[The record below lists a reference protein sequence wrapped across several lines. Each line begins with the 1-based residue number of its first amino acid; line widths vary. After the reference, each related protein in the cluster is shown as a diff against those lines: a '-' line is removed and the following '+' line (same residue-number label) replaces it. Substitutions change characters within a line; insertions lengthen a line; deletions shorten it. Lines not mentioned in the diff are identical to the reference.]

1 MKQIIRIILAV
12 ILVALNFTHPA
23 HADAQQK
30 FSFQGVSYNGD
41 IKPEQ
46 FIFSDVI
53 IKARSNTDRVNIKVI
68 FQDVSTP
75 YKASD
80 KKETVDI
87 TFEGDPKSETV
98 YALRLSYGTFSQTI
112 PSSYSYEGKSSHF
125 LISPKSI
132 QDGKFNSLY
141 EQLTAHDK
149 TKLKGVC
156 SYFLDDN
163 NIEDIISFKPSSSTK
178 IIGKGFGSGVAG
190 KEIGLGKGATRI
202 SKLLSNP
209 DVPKQISTLASL
221 CTEATN
227 RVYVK
232 DVQTFL
238 NASGHDVGKSDGQWG
253 KKSQSGWEAYLTSQG
268 KPLDTKINNISVM
281 KIMAKID
288 LELLKLR
295 EINFKDDFFD
305 TNGKIKKHTQSTE
318 GLCKYLN
325 CMINFS
331 RLNENLKSRMG
342 TINFKETNDY
352 FYNNQKVLNILC
364 GSKTSNINSLPVI
377 ETMNTEDRYG
387 GYDKRIEDVGYRLIK
402 LTSSCYAGS
411 TNACNIGFKGLKAY
425 AKLNAPKEKA
435 SSKYSKGKT
444 TLNNYAMNSHFIPQ
458 SINFLSTYHRK
469 IGLKDAELIMFDK
482 WLINIT
488 NEYRRK
494 GHNSPKRYNFQKH
507 GHTAEKRAQNH
518 HISSSIA
525 SSALGAWL
533 GNKKL
538 LEYGINQWRQTLASM
553 RPDGS
558 LPHEASRGSRATR
571 YSGYTIAKLTR
582 MAEIL
587 RNQDIDLYS
596 QKVNGN
602 SIHDTVEFFLKVME
616 DPTIIHK
623 YAKANV
629 SSGGNLPYTEQE
641 HDDFGSSQYSWVSL
655 YMKRFPD
662 HKNTYLLKK
671 FTGSENKHTKI
682 LARIVN
688 QKYGGKSGLD
698 LDPKCFYSGR

>member
-1 MKQIIRIILAV
+1 MNQTIRVILAT

-46 FIFSDVI
+46 FSFSDVI

-68 FQDVSTP
+68 FQDVLTP
-75 YKASD
+75 YKSTD
-80 KKETVDI
+80 KDETVAI
-87 TFEGDPKSETV
+87 TFEGDPESETV
-98 YALRLSYGTFSQTI
+98 YAIRLDYGTFSQTI
-112 PSSYSYEGKSSHF
+112 PSTFSYEDKTNRF
-125 LISPKSI
+125 LIAPKSI
-132 QDGKFNSLY
+132 GDGKLNSLY
-141 EQLTAHDK
+141 EHLSSHDK
-149 TKLKGVC
+149 TKLKGAC
-156 SYFLDDN
+156 HHFMDDK
-163 NIEDIISFKPSSSTK
+163 NIKRITSLKSPLGESILSKSTK
-178 IIGKGFGSGVAG
+178 RVD
-190 KEIGLGKGATRI
+190 
-202 SKLLSNP
+202 KLLSTSNIS
-209 DVPKQISTLASL
+209 DQIKKLATL
-221 CTEATN
+221 CFEATN

-232 DVQTFL
+232 DVQSFL

-253 KKSQSGWEAYLTSQG
+253 PKSQSGWEAYLTSQG
-268 KPLDTKINNISVM
+268 KPLDTEINNISVM

-295 EINFKDDFFD
+295 EINFKDGFFD
-305 TNGKIKKHTQSTE
+305 ANGKIKKHTQST
-318 GLCKYLN
+318 GDLCKYLN
-325 CMINFS
+325 CKISFS

-352 FYNNQKVLNILC
+352 FYNKQKVVRIIC
-364 GSKTSNINSLPVI
+364 ESKTDDINTLPVI

-387 GYDKRIEDVGYRLIK
+387 GYDKRIEDVGYRLIE

-411 TNACNIGFKGLKAY
+411 TSACNVGFKGLKAY

-444 TLNNYAMNSHFIPQ
+444 TLNNYAMNSYFIPQ

-602 SIHDTVEFFLKVME
+602 SIHDTVEFFLNVME

-629 SSGGNLPYTEQE
+629 HSGGNLPYTEQE

-662 HKNTYLLKK
+662 HKNTYRLKN

-682 LARIVN
+682 LARIVK

>member
-1 MKQIIRIILAV
+1 MKQTIRVVLAV
-12 ILVALNFTHPA
+12 VLVALSYTGSAN
-23 HADAQQK
+23 ADAQQK

-41 IKPEQ
+41 IKAEQ
-46 FIFSDVI
+46 FSFSDVM

-75 YKASD
+75 YKATD
-80 KKETVDI
+80 KDETVAI
-87 TFEGDPKSETV
+87 TFEGDPESETV
-98 YALRLSYGTFSQTI
+98 YAIRLEYGTFFQTI
-112 PSSYSYEGKSSHF
+112 PGKFSF
-125 LISPKSI
+125 ENKENRYLISTRSV
-132 QDGKFNSLY
+132 DDASFNRLY
-141 EQLTAHDK
+141 EQLTNDDK
-149 TKLKGVC
+149 VKLKGAC
-156 SYFLDDN
+156 HHFMDDK
-163 NIEDIISFKPSSSTK
+163 NIEKITSFKSPVIEGSKLKFASSERIDK
-178 IIGKGFGSGVAG
+178 IILSPNASMQIKA
-190 KEIGLGKGATRI
+190 LAT
-202 SKLLSNP
+202 
-209 DVPKQISTLASL
+209 L
-221 CTEATN
+221 CFEATN

-253 KKSQSGWEAYLTSQG
+253 PKSQSGWEAYLTSQG

-295 EINFKDDFFD
+295 EINFKDGFFD
-305 TNGKIKKHTQSTE
+305 VNGKIKKHTQST
-318 GLCKYLN
+318 GDLCKYLN
-325 CMINFS
+325 CKISFS

-352 FYNNQKVLNILC
+352 FYNKQKVVRMLC
-364 GSKTSNINSLPVI
+364 EAKTDDINTLPVI

-387 GYDKRIEDVGYRLIK
+387 GYDKRIEDVGYRLIE

-411 TNACNIGFKGLKAY
+411 TSACNVGFKGLKAY

-444 TLNNYAMNSHFIPQ
+444 TLNNYAMNSYFIPQ

-482 WLINIT
+482 WLISIT

-602 SIHDTVEFFLKVME
+602 SIHDTVEFFLNVME
-616 DPTIIHK
+616 DPTVIHK

-629 SSGGNLPYTEQE
+629 HSGGNLPYTEQE

-662 HKNTYLLKK
+662 HKNTYRLKK

-682 LARIVN
+682 LARIVK

>member
-1 MKQIIRIILAV
+1 MNQTIRIIFV
-12 ILVALNFTHPA
+12 TILVALNFTHPA

-46 FIFSDVI
+46 FSFSDVI
-53 IKARSNTDRVNIKVI
+53 IKASSYSKKSVKIK
-68 FQDVSTP
+68 
-75 YKASD
+75 
-80 KKETVDI
+80 I
-87 TFEGDPKSETV
+87 TFNNTATSFMPKNKEETANIFFIGDPNNKEI
-98 YALRLSYGTFSQTI
+98 YAIQLRKDTFFQTI
-112 PSSYSYEGKSSHF
+112 PKKFSYEGKYDNF
-125 LISPKSI
+125 LIAPKSI
-132 QDGKFNSLY
+132 QDGSFNSLY
-141 EQLTAHDK
+141 EQLTNDHK
-149 TKLKGVC
+149 VKLKGAC
-156 SYFLDDN
+156 HYFMNDK
-163 NIEDIISFKPSSSTK
+163 NIKRITSLKSPLGKNDRSKSTK
-178 IIGKGFGSGVAG
+178 RVD
-190 KEIGLGKGATRI
+190 E
-202 SKLLSNP
+202 LLSATNISE
-209 DVPKQISTLASL
+209 QIKELATL
-221 CTEATN
+221 CFEATN

-232 DVQTFL
+232 DVQSFL
-238 NASGHDVGKSDGQWG
+238 NALGHNVGKSDGQWG
-253 KKSQSGWEAYLTSQG
+253 PKSQSGWESYLISQG
-268 KPLDTKINNISVM
+268 KPLDTKISNISAM
-281 KIMAKID
+281 EIMEKIN

-364 GSKTSNINSLPVI
+364 GSKTNNINSLPVI
-377 ETMNTEDRYG
+377 EKMNTEDRYG
-387 GYDKRIEDVGYRLIK
+387 GYDKRIEDVGYRLIE
-402 LTSSCYAGS
+402 LTSSCYAGNS
-411 TNACNIGFKGLKAY
+411 SACNIGFKGLKAY
-425 AKLNAPKEKA
+425 AKLNAPKDQA

-444 TLNNYAMNSHFIPQ
+444 TLNNYAMNSYFIPQ
-458 SINFLSTYHRK
+458 SVNFLSVYHRK
-469 IGLKDAELIMFDK
+469 IGLKDSELIMFDK

-641 HDDFGSSQYSWVSL
+641 HDNFGSSQYSWISL

-662 HKNTYLLKK
+662 HKNTYRLKR

-682 LARIVN
+682 LARIVK

>member
-1 MKQIIRIILAV
+1 MFLGI
-12 ILVALNFTHPA
+12 THSA
-23 HADAQQK
+23 SADAQQK
-30 FSFQGVSYNGD
+30 LSFQGLSINND
-41 IKPEQ
+41 IKVEQ
-46 FIFSDVI
+46 FNFSEVI
-53 IKARSNTDRVNIKVI
+53 IKVKSYTKKITFSAKFEDI
-68 FQDVSTP
+68 STP
-75 YKASD
+75 YVVSNQQNSFNLNIDAD
-80 KKETVDI
+80 PETGVI
-87 TFEGDPKSETV
+87 
-98 YALRLSYGTFSQTI
+98 YAFRLAADAFSQTI
-112 PSSYSYEGKSSHF
+112 PYKFSYLSKPNNF
-125 LISPKSI
+125 LIAPMSI
-132 QDGKFNSLY
+132 QDGKFNALY
-141 EQLTAHDK
+141 QQLTYHDK
-149 TKLKGVC
+149 TMLKGVC
-156 SYFLDDN
+156 YYFKNNN
-163 NIEDIISFKPSSSTK
+163 NIQTLLSIKAPTGNSVV
-178 IIGKGFGSGVAG
+178 GKGTNKVS
-190 KEIGLGKGATRI
+190 E
-202 SKLLSNP
+202 LLSKPNIAQ
-209 DVPKQISTLASL
+209 QIKSIATLCL
-221 CTEATN
+221 EATD

-232 DVQTFL
+232 DIQILL
-238 NASGHDVGKSDGQWG
+238 NDAGHYVGKSDGQWG
-253 KKSQSGWEAYLTSQG
+253 PKSQRGWEAYLISKG
-268 KPLDTKINNISVM
+268 MPLDTAINAKSVQKLQKSIRSKI
-281 KIMAKID
+281 
-288 LELLKLR
+288 LRYR
-295 EINFKDDFFD
+295 EITFKDGYFD
-305 TNGKIKKHTQSTE
+305 ANGKLKKHTQLT
-318 GLCKYLN
+318 GGICKYLN
-325 CMINFS
+325 CMTNFS

-364 GSKTSNINSLPVI
+364 GSKTGNINSLPVI

-387 GYDKRIEDVGYRLIK
+387 GYDKRIEDVGYRLIE

-411 TNACNIGFKGLKAY
+411 TSACNIGFKGLKAY

-494 GHNSPKRYNFQKH
+494 GHNSPKRYKFQKH

-602 SIHDTVEFFLKVME
+602 SIHDTVEFFLNVME

-629 SSGGNLPYTEQE
+629 HSGGNSPYTKQE

-662 HKNTYLLKK
+662 HKNTYRLKK

-682 LARIVN
+682 LARIVK
-688 QKYGGKSGLD
+688 QRYGGKSGLD

>member
-1 MKQIIRIILAV
+1 M
-12 ILVALNFTHPA
+12 
-23 HADAQQK
+23 
-30 FSFQGVSYNGD
+30 
-41 IKPEQ
+41 E
-46 FIFSDVI
+46 
-53 IKARSNTDRVNIKVI
+53 
-68 FQDVSTP
+68 
-75 YKASD
+75 
-80 KKETVDI
+80 I
-87 TFEGDPKSETV
+87 T
-98 YALRLSYGTFSQTI
+98 
-112 PSSYSYEGKSSHF
+112 
-125 LISPKSI
+125 
-132 QDGKFNSLY
+132 
-141 EQLTAHDK
+141 
-149 TKLKGVC
+149 
-156 SYFLDDN
+156 
-163 NIEDIISFKPSSSTK
+163 
-178 IIGKGFGSGVAG
+178 
-190 KEIGLGKGATRI
+190 
-202 SKLLSNP
+202 
-209 DVPKQISTLASL
+209 
-221 CTEATN
+221 
-227 RVYVK
+227 
-232 DVQTFL
+232 
-238 NASGHDVGKSDGQWG
+238 
-253 KKSQSGWEAYLTSQG
+253 
-268 KPLDTKINNISVM
+268 
-281 KIMAKID
+281 AKID

-295 EINFKDDFFD
+295 EINFKDGFFD
-305 TNGKIKKHTQSTE
+305 ANGNIKKHTQST
-318 GLCKYLN
+318 GDLCKYLN
-325 CMINFS
+325 CMINIS
-331 RLNENLKSRMG
+331 RLNEILKSRMG

-364 GSKTSNINSLPVI
+364 GSKTGNINSLPVI

-387 GYDKRIEDVGYRLIK
+387 GYDKRIEDVGYRLIE

-411 TNACNIGFKGLKAY
+411 TSACNIGFKGLKAY

-444 TLNNYAMNSHFIPQ
+444 TLNNYAMNSYFIPQ
-458 SINFLSTYHRK
+458 AINFLSTYHRK

-641 HDDFGSSQYSWVSL
+641 HDNFGSSQYSWISL

-662 HKNTYLLKK
+662 HKNTYRLKR

-682 LARIVN
+682 LARIVK